1 MKRGFTYLIISIMLS
16 VMMLGNTSFAASG
29 SVQLSGGSANVGS
42 TVTVK
47 GTVKCSSGKMGAASV
62 VMTFDPS
69 ALQYVS
75 GSSGTNGGSGSVQY
89 AGYGDGSVTSLSFS
103 VKFKVLKEGS
113 HKVSV
118 SSADGYNFDEQQLTM
133 SKGSATVKGVVP
145 EPEKPSQGSDD
156 TQKPEQNGNS
166 GTQKPD
172 KDQNTETKSSNSKL
186 QALKVYPGTLSPAF
200 SAGTG
205 RYTVKVGQDVTDVT
219 ISATAQDSKARISV
233 SGGKN
238 LSEGSNTARVV
249 VTAEDGSSRSYVI
262 TIIRG
267 EEPEN
272 KEPEKEAVTINLD
285 GAMYTLNENISQEEL
300 PTGFEVSKVTYQ
312 GTEYQGAS
320 HTKGELELL
329 YLTDAEGKQRFV
341 ICKDSKLYPFLQVQI
356 SEIRYIVLLPWE
368 MGTKEATSELTYLEL
383 QEKQFS
389 ALKEENQETYVFY
402 VMTNEGLFGYY
413 RYDKVDDTF
422 QRIIVSQEADVV
434 ETPQNKT
441 EGFLEQ
447 YRHEINFALLILE
460 GLVMVLLIVILT
472 IRIAKFM
479 GKRNQQEEH
488 KKEKKRE
495 PAKQKE
501 KKQHHARRDQ
511 LRKRNERKKKRQK
524 RIEEKRS

>member
-1 MKRGFTYLIISIMLS
+1 MISIMLG
-16 VMMLGNTSFAASG
+16 VMILGNTSFAAAG
-29 SVQLSGGSANVGS
+29 SVQLSGGSANVGA
-42 TVTVK
+42 TVTVN

-89 AGYGDGSVTSLSFS
+89 AGWGDGSVTSLSFS
-103 VKFKVLKEGS
+103 MKFKVLKEGS
-113 HKVSV
+113 HKISV
-118 SSADGYNFDEQQLTM
+118 SSAEVYDFDEQQLTI

-145 EPEKPSQGSDD
+145 EPEKPSQGNND
-156 TQKPEQNGNS
+156 TQQPSQGQDN

-172 KDQNTETKSSNSKL
+172 NTPNTETKSSNSKL
-186 QALKVYPGTLSPAF
+186 QSLKVYPGTLSPAF
-200 SAGTG
+200 AAETG
-205 RYTVKVGQDVTDVT
+205 RYTVKVDQDVTEVT

-262 TIIRG
+262 TIVR
-267 EEPEN
+267 EEVSEE
-272 KEPEKEAVTINLD
+272 KEPEREEVTINLD
-285 GAMYTLNENISQEEL
+285 GVSYTLNENILQEDL
-300 PTGFEVSKVTYQ
+300 PTGFEHSKVTYQ
-312 GTEYQGAS
+312 GSEYQGAS
-320 HTKGELELL
+320 HTKGKLDLL

-341 ICKDSKLYPFLQVQI
+341 ICNDSKLYPFLQIQI
-356 SEIRYIVLLPWE
+356 SEIRYIVLLPWK
-368 MGTKEATSELTYLEL
+368 MGTKDASSEITYLEL

-389 ALKEENQETYVFY
+389 AQKEEGQETYLLY

-422 QRIIVSQEADVV
+422 QRMIVSQEKGVV
-434 ETPQNKT
+434 EPSQTKI
-441 EGFLEQ
+441 ERFLEQ
-447 YRHEINFALLILE
+447 YRHEINLGLFVLE
-460 GLVMVLLIVILT
+460 GVVMILLVVVLV
-472 IRIAKFM
+472 IRIVKVT
-479 GKRNQQEEH
+479 GKREQQTSH

-495 PAKQKE
+495 QNKQKE
-501 KKQHHARRDQ
+501 KKQHHARRDK